1 MQKDLFQIAQMSD
14 IYATLDQW
22 AMLSPRLSHE
32 QPIESRRHSKNKTNK
47 QVNSKSAKKHI
58 KGDV

>member
-14 IYATLDQW
+14 IYATLSQW

-32 QPIESRRHSKNKTNK
+32 LSTESHGNNKDKTGRKVESNPP
-47 QVNSKSAKKHI
+47 KKYD
-58 KGDV
+58 K